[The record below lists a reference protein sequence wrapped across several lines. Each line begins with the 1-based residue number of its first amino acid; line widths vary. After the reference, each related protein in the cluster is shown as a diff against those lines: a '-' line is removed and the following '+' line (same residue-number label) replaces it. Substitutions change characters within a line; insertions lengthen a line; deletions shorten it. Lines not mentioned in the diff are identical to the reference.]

1 MALELAVRVGRL
13 APAADLAADH
23 LHAHEHKGAGISSL
37 RLTAGENLRLS
48 VKYKML
54 SKSPFK
60 EACLVTKNEVIS
72 CHIIL
77 CFGTFP
83 HGQGI
88 GEVCPLPIALSVL
101 RILMV
106 IGSSS
111 TDQETENH
119 SQCITHG
126 QAGGGVGFLKVK
138 PKSSIKR
145 I

>member
-1 MALELAVRVGRL
+1 M
-13 APAADLAADH
+13 
-23 LHAHEHKGAGISSL
+23 
-37 RLTAGENLRLS
+37 
-48 VKYKML
+48 M

-77 CFGTFP
+77 YFSTFP

-101 RILMV
+101 RNRIFNGGAAQIKRRKITV
-106 IGSSS
+106 G
-111 TDQETENH
+111 
-119 SQCITHG
+119 ITHG

-138 PKSSIKR
+138 PKNSIKR